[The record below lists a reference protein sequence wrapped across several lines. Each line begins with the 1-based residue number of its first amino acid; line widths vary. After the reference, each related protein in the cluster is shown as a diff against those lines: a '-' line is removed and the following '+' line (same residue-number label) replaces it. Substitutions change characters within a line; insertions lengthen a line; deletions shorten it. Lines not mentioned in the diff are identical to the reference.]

1 MNLEL
6 FISDLDG
13 TIVET
18 EDYHRQAYNALFQEL
33 EINKSW
39 SKQDYMQRLQTLG
52 GNKFHEIFKWM
63 DLPQERYDETKS
75 KLYQR
80 KTELYAKL
88 ITEDLATGTLSLRP
102 GIERFFRELANAEVP
117 IAIATACV
125 GWAAKEVLIAAL
137 GDLFVQSLAC
147 LCGGESTKRQK
158 PFPDIYLLTAQR
170 CGVEPGACVVLEDT
184 SHGMNAAKDA
194 GMRCLVTPSEFSLD
208 HDFSR
213 ADLVRQDLETP
224 QAFNYSD
231 LRAL

>member
-1 MNLEL
+1 MKIEL

-18 EDYHRQAYNALFQEL
+18 EDYHRQAYNVLFKEL
-33 EINKSW
+33 GIQKSW
-39 SKQDYMQRLQTLG
+39 NKHDYMQRLQTLG

-63 DLPQERYDETKS
+63 DLPQEEYEETKS

-137 GDLFVQSLAC
+137 GDLFVQS
-147 LCGGESTKRQK
+147 
-158 PFPDIYLLTAQR
+158 
-170 CGVEPGACVVLEDT
+170 
-184 SHGMNAAKDA
+184 
-194 GMRCLVTPSEFSLD
+194 
-208 HDFSR
+208 
-213 ADLVRQDLETP
+213 
-224 QAFNYSD
+224 
-231 LRAL
+231 

>member
-1 MNLEL
+1 MKIEL

-18 EDYHRQAYNALFQEL
+18 EDYHRQAYNVLFKEL
-33 EINKSW
+33 GIQKSW

-52 GNKFHEIFKWM
+52 GNKFHEIFKWI
-63 DLPQERYDETKS
+63 DLPHEEYEETKS

-80 KTELYAKL
+80 KTELYAQL
-88 ITEDLATGTLSLRP
+88 ITEDLAAGVLSLRP
-102 GIERFFRELANAEVP
+102 GIKRLFSELADAEVP
-117 IAIATACV
+117 LAIATACV

-147 LCGGESTKRQK
+147 LSGGESTKKQK
-158 PFPDIYLLTAQR
+158 PSPDIYLLTAEK
-170 CGVEPGACVVLEDT
+170 CGVDPGACVVLEDT
-184 SHGMNAAKDA
+184 SHGMTAAKDA
-194 GMRCLVTPSEFSLD
+194 GMRCLVTPSEFSVN

-213 ADLVRQDLETP
+213 ADLVLQDLETP
-224 QAFNYSD
+224 QAFRYSN

>member
-1 MNLEL
+1 MKLEL

-18 EDYHRQAYNALFQEL
+18 EDYHRQAYNVLFKEL
-33 EINKSW
+33 GIQKSW

-52 GNKFHEIFKWM
+52 GNKFHEIFKWI
-63 DLPQERYDETKS
+63 DLPQEEYEETKS

-80 KTELYAKL
+80 KTELYAQL
-88 ITEDLATGTLSLRP
+88 ITEDLVSGVLCLRP
-102 GIERFFRELANAEVP
+102 GIKRLFSELADAEIP
-117 IAIATACV
+117 LAIATACV

-147 LCGGESTKRQK
+147 LSGGESTKKHK
-158 PFPDIYLLTAQR
+158 PSPDIYLLTAEK
-170 CGVEPGACVVLEDT
+170 CGVDPGACVVLEDT
-184 SHGMNAAKDA
+184 SHGMTAAKDA
-194 GMRCLVTPSEFSLD
+194 GMRCLVTPSEFSVN

-213 ADLVRQDLETP
+213 ADLVLQDLETP
-224 QAFNYSD
+224 QAFRYSD

>member
-1 MNLEL
+1 MKIEL

-18 EDYHRQAYNALFQEL
+18 EDYHRQAYNVLFKEL
-33 EINKSW
+33 GIQKSW
-39 SKQDYMQRLQTLG
+39 NKHDYMQRLQTLG

-63 DLPQERYDETKS
+63 DLPQEEYEETKS

-80 KTELYAKL
+80 KTELYAQL
-88 ITEDLATGTLSLRP
+88 ITEDLVSGVLCLRP
-102 GIERFFRELANAEVP
+102 GIKRLFSELADAEIP
-117 IAIATACV
+117 LAIATACV

-147 LCGGESTKRQK
+147 LSGGESTKKHK
-158 PFPDIYLLTAQR
+158 PSPDIYLLTAEK
-170 CGVEPGACVVLEDT
+170 CGVDPGACVVLEDT
-184 SHGMNAAKDA
+184 SHGMTAAKDA
-194 GMRCLVTPSEFSLD
+194 GMRCLVTPSEFSVN

-213 ADLVRQDLETP
+213 ADLVLQDLETP
-224 QAFNYSD
+224 QAFRYSD

>member
-1 MNLEL
+1 MKLEL

-18 EDYHRQAYNALFQEL
+18 EDYHRQAYNVLFKEL
-33 EINKSW
+33 GIQKSW
-39 SKQDYMQRLQTLG
+39 SKQDYMKRLQTLG

-63 DLPQERYDETKS
+63 DLPQEEYEETKS

-80 KTELYAKL
+80 KTELYAQL
-88 ITEDLATGTLSLRP
+88 ITEDLAAGVLSLRP
-102 GIERFFRELANAEVP
+102 GIKRLFSELSDAEVP
-117 IAIATACV
+117 LAIATACV

-137 GDLFVQSLAC
+137 GDLFFQSLAC
-147 LCGGESTKRQK
+147 LSGGESTKKQK
-158 PFPDIYLLTAQR
+158 PSPDIYLLTAEK
-170 CGVEPGACVVLEDT
+170 CGVDPGACVVLEDT

-194 GMRCLVTPSEFSLD
+194 GMRCLVTPSEFSVN

-213 ADLVRQDLETP
+213 ADLVLQDLETP
-224 QAFNYSD
+224 QAFRYSD

>member
-1 MNLEL
+1 MKIEL

-18 EDYHRQAYNALFQEL
+18 EDYHRQAYNVLFKEL
-33 EINKSW
+33 GIQKSW
-39 SKQDYMQRLQTLG
+39 NKHDYMQRLQTLG

-63 DLPQERYDETKS
+63 DLPQEEYEETKS

-80 KTELYAKL
+80 KTELYAQL
-88 ITEDLATGTLSLRP
+88 ITEDLVSGVLCLRP
-102 GIERFFRELANAEVP
+102 GIKRLFSELADAEIP
-117 IAIATACV
+117 LAIATACV

-147 LCGGESTKRQK
+147 LSGGESTKKHK
-158 PFPDIYLLTAQR
+158 PSPDIYLLTAEK
-170 CGVEPGACVVLEDT
+170 CGVDPGACVVLEDT

-194 GMRCLVTPSEFSLD
+194 GMRCLVTPSEFSVN

-213 ADLVRQDLETP
+213 ADLVLQDLETP
-224 QAFNYSD
+224 QALRYSD
-231 LRAL
+231 LRTL